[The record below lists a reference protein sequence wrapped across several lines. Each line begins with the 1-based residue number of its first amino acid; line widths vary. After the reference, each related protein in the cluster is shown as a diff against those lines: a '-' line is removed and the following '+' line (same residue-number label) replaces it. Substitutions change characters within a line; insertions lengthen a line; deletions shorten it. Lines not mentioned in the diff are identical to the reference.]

1 MDRSKI
7 KHILFGEPFPTSM
20 AIHERLDKVRGLAV
34 FASDPISSNA
44 YATEAVMS
52 ILIVMGSGALSMTM
66 PIVMAIAALVL
77 IVVFSYI
84 QTIMH
89 YPKGGGSYIVAK
101 DNLGTLPSLIAA
113 AALLTDYSLTV
124 SVSVSAGI
132 RAIVSAFPEVY
143 DVRVL
148 LALITIGILTWMNL
162 RGVRESGSI
171 FAVPTYAFVVGVMA
185 IIIIGVVRSFGLFG
199 AEPLVA
205 QEISG
210 ELLTDDLTQIGFLWI
225 VMRAFAAGCTAL
237 TGIEAISDGV
247 QAFKPPESK
256 NAAQT
261 MVFMGIIAMSLFI
274 GISFLSTHLN
284 LIPTHHDSL
293 LSQLARTVAG
303 DGFLYYWVQAFTML
317 ILVLAANTGYQD
329 FPRLS
334 YFLSR
339 DRFMPRWMRNQGER
353 LVFNGGI
360 LTLAAIASV
369 VVIIFQADEFA
380 MLPLYAIGVMIS
392 FTLSQAG
399 MVRLMTKVSKLKP
412 GETVTTMETELH
424 HEKGWQWK
432 RAVNALGA
440 VTTFIV
446 FLVLVVTKFM
456 EGAWIIVLVIPILIV
471 MFYSINGHYKN
482 VADSL
487 STRTLE
493 VRQISGV
500 ADVVILP
507 IGDIHRGTLRALQYA
522 NLISEDVRAIY
533 ISTDAA
539 EKERFKKRWARFP
552 ELVGN
557 AKLVEIEHDYR
568 DFLPPLIDYIE
579 KVNCEEFPDESV
591 TVIIPEVVVD
601 SLTTS
606 VLHNKTSFLLRNRL
620 RQHLDIIMIEIPFH
634 ILPPGKTEKDMETA
648 ACKVPDEMPDVS
660 IPDEIKVASLASAQ
674 SEAPRTDEKPASDD

>member
-1 MDRSKI
+1 MDRSKV
-7 KHILFGEPFPTSM
+7 KRVVFGEPFPNSM

-52 ILIVMGSGALSMTM
+52 ILLVLGSGALATLTM

-77 IVVFSYI
+77 IVIFSYI
-84 QTIMH
+84 QTILH
-89 YPKGGGSYIVAK
+89 YPNGGGSYIVAK

-132 RAIVSAFPEVY
+132 RAIVSAFPAIY
-143 DVRVL
+143 DFRVW
-148 LALITIGILTWMNL
+148 LALIIIGILTWMNL
-162 RGVRESGSI
+162 RGVRESGSV
-171 FAVPTYAFVVGVMA
+171 FAVPTYAFVVGVLV
-185 IIIIGVVRSFGLFG
+185 IIVMGIVRSFGLFG

-210 ELLTDDLTQIGFLWI
+210 ELLTDELTQVGILWI
-225 VMRAFAAGCTAL
+225 VLRAFAAGCTAL

-247 QAFKPPESK
+247 QAFKPPEAK

-261 MVFMGIIAMSLFI
+261 MVTMGVIAMSLFI
-274 GISFLSTHLN
+274 GISFLATRLHLM
-284 LIPTHHDSL
+284 PTHHDSL
-293 LSQLARTVAG
+293 LSQLTRTIAG
-303 DGFLYYWVQAFTML
+303 DGFLYYWVQVFTML

-339 DRFMPRWMRNQGER
+339 DKFMPRWMRNQGER

-360 LTLAAIASV
+360 VTLAVIASI
-369 VVIIFQADEFA
+369 VVIIFQADEFR

-399 MVRLMTKVSKLKP
+399 MVRLMGKVSKLKP
-412 GETVTTMETELH
+412 GESMDTSETHLH
-424 HEKGWQWK
+424 HEHGWQWK

-440 VTTFIV
+440 TTTFIV

-456 EGAWIIVLVIPILIV
+456 EGAWIIVLVIPMIIF
-471 MFYSINGHYKN
+471 MFYSINRHYEN
-482 VADSL
+482 VAENL

-493 VRQISGV
+493 EREISGV

-507 IGDIHRGTLRALQYA
+507 IGDVHRGTLRALQYA
-522 NLISEDVRAIY
+522 NLLSDDIRAVY
-533 ISTDAA
+533 ISTSEEDN
-539 EKERFKKRWARFP
+539 ERFMVRWNRFP
-552 ELVGN
+552 NLVGK
-557 AKLVEIEHDYR
+557 AKLVEIKHDYR
-568 DFLPPLIDYIE
+568 DFLPPLIEYIE
-579 KVNCEEFPDESV
+579 EVNNVEFPDQSV
-591 TVIIPEVVVD
+591 TVMIPEVVITDLV
-601 SLTTS
+601 TN
-606 VLHNKTSFLLRNRL
+606 VLHNKTSMLLRNRL
-620 RQHLDIIMIEIPFH
+620 RKYLDIIIIDIPFH
-634 ILPPGKTEKDMETA
+634 ILDAEQRAEMKTA
-648 ACKVPDEMPDVS
+648 ARNANQIQEENPALLPADE
-660 IPDEIKVASLASAQ
+660 E
-674 SEAPRTDEKPASDD
+674 PASEE